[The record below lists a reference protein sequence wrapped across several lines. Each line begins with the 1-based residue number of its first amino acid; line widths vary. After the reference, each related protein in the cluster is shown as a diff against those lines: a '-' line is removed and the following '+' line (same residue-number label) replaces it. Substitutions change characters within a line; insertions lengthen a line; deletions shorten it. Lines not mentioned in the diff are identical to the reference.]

1 MDNKRFG
8 EIIGASVAS
17 GVQPT
22 AEAVASVLTDQEL
35 LEAVHARNLNLSPAL
50 GSIASEGATKDVAP
64 TPLTP
69 EALAEQLD
77 TAYEGYE
84 TVAKL
89 LNGGRKKK
97 EQIPVTDQETLAEEF
112 KTWLSADK
120 VEYVA
125 KAMEADPEL
134 RFTLVATPN
143 VVATADEIIAI
154 AKEFGKNQPQA
165 TYVWSDIYGKYTP
178 EQLSGTDPSNG
189 NSAKFSL
196 VPNKLDPA
204 LQGTVAQQ
212 RTRLARLQEDNSFLG
227 VPSVLE
233 DMAFWNTLR
242 ASGDGLTT
250 GNVFDRTYV
259 RHFDLPEKRFGDW
272 SGVPASYVGVGGGPN
287 LSRSS
292 VDFVN
297 HARVSVG

>member
-8 EIIGASVAS
+8 EIIGATITNTVL
-17 GVQPT
+17 PT
-22 AEAVASVLTDQEL
+22 DIEVASVFTDAEL
-35 LEAVHARNLNLSPAL
+35 LDVARARGFELSPAL
-50 GSIASEGATKDVAP
+50 GSVASEGATTEVAP
-64 TPLTP
+64 TPVTP
-69 EALAEQLD
+69 ETLAEQLG
-77 TAYEGYE
+77 TAYQGYE

-89 LNGGRKKK
+89 LNGVRKKK

-112 KTWLSADK
+112 KAWLSADK
-120 VEYVA
+120 LEYVA

-143 VVATADEIIAI
+143 VVATADEIIDL

-165 TYVWSDIYGKYTP
+165 TYVWSDIYGKYTS

-189 NSAKFSL
+189 NSAKFRL
-196 VPNKLDPA
+196 IPNKFDPA

-212 RTRLARLQEDNSFLG
+212 RTRLAKLQEGTPFVG

-242 ASGDGLTT
+242 ATGDGLSS
-250 GNVFDRTYV
+250 GNVFGRTYI
-259 RHFDLPEKRFGDW
+259 RHFDLPERRVVGW
-272 SGVPASYVGVGGGPN
+272 SLVPYSYVYGVGRPYLYYSN
-287 LSRSS
+287 
-292 VDFVN
+292 VDFDSR
-297 HARVSVG
+297 ARVSVG